1 MNHQPSERY
10 LQKLIEKFNQDKA
23 SQQRLRGWKQI
34 ICWDIGGK
42 THYWNVEEGQ
52 VRPIAPREPGFT
64 LHCSEDV
71 LEKIVEQKKPFF
83 LALWGTGEIQF
94 AGSFSDA
101 FRLGYLFLNDKR
113 KQRVVFLAHC
123 FLNMNTRFPEGADF
137 EGLNIPLIEILIK
150 YGLGIVQMPCPE
162 SLCLGLE
169 KTGWASKPAEDLRA
183 CFRNVAV
190 GVADQIQEYL
200 RFGYK
205 IVAIIGMNPS
215 PSCGVEVTKGKGTML
230 GLNRDTS
237 EVEGSGVFFEELKSL
252 IKERGFPPLP
262 MWGVRRTLPGESGL
276 EEKMKEVEKR
286 ILMNLESL

>member
-1 MNHQPSERY
+1 MIQESSENY
-10 LQKLIEKFNQDKA
+10 LQKLVDKFNHDKM
-23 SQQRLRGWKQI
+23 SRQRLRDWKQI
-34 ICWDIGGK
+34 ICWDIEGK
-42 THYWNVEEGQ
+42 TYYWKMEEGQ
-52 VRPIAPREPGFT
+52 IKPIEAQEPGFT
-64 LHCSEDV
+64 LRCTKDV
-71 LEKIVEQKKPFF
+71 LGKIAEQKKPFF

-94 AGSFSDA
+94 EGTFSDA

-137 EGLNIPLIEILIK
+137 EGVNIPLIEILLK

-162 SLCLGLE
+162 AQCLGLE
-169 KTGWASKPAEDLRA
+169 KTGWASKPTADIRA
-183 CFRNVAV
+183 CFHNVAV

-200 RFGYK
+200 GFGYQ

-237 EVEGSGVFFEELKSL
+237 EIEGSGVFFEELKSL
-252 IKERGFPPLP
+252 IKERGLPPLP
-262 MWGVRRTLPGESGL
+262 IWGVRRTLPGERGL
-276 EEKMKEVEKR
+276 EEKMKEAEER
-286 ILMNLESL
+286 ILMNLATG